1 MKDFYILIVDDE
13 QAQLI
18 ALETF
23 LKKRKYNVVTFDSAP
38 KALQHIQNRTI
49 DLILSDFRMPEL
61 SGLELLKEVKSINPE
76 IPFIIMTAFSAPD
89 EAVQVMKAG
98 AFDYLSKPVD
108 LEELEFLIR
117 KAYEH
122 TALISENKILREKL
136 SFKADFKTIITHSPL
151 MEEVLS
157 TAFRVAPSKAAI
169 LIRGESGTGKEL
181 IARTIH
187 EASPRSGKQMITVNC
202 AALNENLL
210 ESELFG
216 HEKGAF
222 TGAQERRIGRLE
234 QADGSTLFL
243 DEIGDVPLQTQV
255 KLLRAIQFGEFE
267 RVGGNQTIKTD
278 VRIISATH
286 QPLEDKIKS
295 GLFREDLFFRINVV
309 TVQLPPLRRRKED
322 IPLLVDHFLKK
333 FTAENDK
340 AIDGISKEA
349 MDQVIK
355 YNFPGNVRELENL
368 MERAVV
374 MARGTLITQ
383 TDLPELFSSNYDR
396 RLVDPYDCTDNYMEK
411 VARFERIM
419 IEEALKQKNGNQSKA
434 AELLGI
440 SERHLRSRMQKLNII
455 NNQR

>member
-1 MKDFYILIVDDE
+1 MKNFHILLLDDE
-13 QAQLI
+13 QAQLV

-23 LKKRKYNVVTFDSAP
+23 LKKRNFSVSTFDSAP
-38 KALQHIQNRTI
+38 KALMHFQNHPI
-49 DLILSDFRMPEL
+49 DLVLSDFRMPEMN
-61 SGLELLKEVKSINPE
+61 GLEFLQEVKKINPE

-98 AFDYLSKPVD
+98 AFDYLAKPVD

-122 TALISENKILREKL
+122 SALISENKILREQL
-136 SFKADFKTIITHSPL
+136 SHKIDFKPIITKSPL

-157 TAFRVAPSKAAI
+157 TAARVAPSKAAI

-187 EASPRSGKQMITVNC
+187 EASTRNAKAMVTVNC

-222 TGAQERRIGRLE
+222 TGAQDRRIGRLE

-243 DEIGDVPLQTQV
+243 DEIGDVPLLTQV

-286 QPLEDKIKS
+286 QPLEEKIKE
-295 GLFREDLFFRINVV
+295 GVFREDLFFRINVV
-309 TVQLPPLRRRKED
+309 TIQLPPLRKRKED
-322 IPLLVDHFLKK
+322 ITLLVNHFLNK
-333 FTAENDK
+333 FARNNGKE
-340 AIDGISKEA
+340 IEGMSKEA

-374 MARGTLITQ
+374 MARGTIITQ
-383 TDLPELFSSNYDR
+383 SDLPELFSSNSDR
-396 RLVDPYDCTDNYMEK
+396 RLTDPHDFSDNFIEK
-411 VARFERIM
+411 VAQFERIM
-419 IEEALKQKNGNQSKA
+419 IAEALKHKNGNQSRA
-434 AELLGI
+434 AEMLGI